1 MMKPPTFLEKE
12 KENTNH
18 HDLSN
23 KFLKSLIKKKSLPM
37 CQSQSIQ
44 TDDWNSEILEKSHRL
59 ESQLKVYES
68 DIDKLRFENL
78 KLEKTLKT
86 LQESLALR
94 GQVIRKT

>member
-1 MMKPPTFLEKE
+1 MKAPAFLEKE

-44 TDDWNSEILEKSHRL
+44 TDDWLSELLEKDNRL
-59 ESQLKVYES
+59 ESQLKIYES
-68 DIDKLRFENL
+68 DIDKLRFENM

-86 LQESLALR
+86 LQETLATR
-94 GQVIRKT
+94 GQVRIKK

>member
-1 MMKPPTFLEKE
+1 MKPPTFLEKE

-18 HDLSN
+18 YDLSN

-44 TDDWNSEILEKSHRL
+44 TDDWISEILEKNHGL
-59 ESQLKVYES
+59 ESQLKVYQS

-86 LQESLALR
+86 LQESLAIR
-94 GQVIRKT
+94 GQVRRKI